1 MTNLALLIQQ
11 LAKQPTET
19 PWLEFKHNNAAPQ
32 MIGADISALANS
44 ATLHDRDC
52 AYMIWG
58 INDQTHEIVG
68 TDIRLKQLKKGNQ
81 EIENWLR
88 FLLSKNADFEFD
100 NTDIDGNHV
109 EVIIIRKAFN
119 EPVAFEKTDYVRIG
133 SYTKKLNEFS
143 TVRASLWDKLRQ
155 SQYETTVA
163 LSDLNLQEALNLLH
177 WNAYFDL
184 LNITPPA
191 DAEALVHYLLQDEIL
206 VKQDNGLYG
215 ISNLG
220 ALLFAKD
227 LNRFSRLGRKALR
240 VVQYNGINRLNIAKE
255 DTANEGYAISIERM
269 VRFIAAIIPSNEN
282 INAVQLQVRYKF
294 PLPVI
299 REAIANALIH
309 QDLHLTGVGPVVE
322 IFDNR
327 IEVTNPGTPLVD
339 INRIIDNPPK
349 SRNEKLASLMRRLR
363 MCEELGRG
371 WDRMVITCEQQFL
384 TAPRIVLFDES
395 TKVIIYSHID
405 FSKMSVEDKLW
416 SCYMHACVQYLQ
428 DDFMNNSS
436 LRQRYNAPDTMT
448 GSISRLIKQAVE
460 KGLIKPFDSSTA
472 PRYMRYIPFWA

>member
-19 PWLEFKHNNAAPQ
+19 PWLEFKHNNADPQ

-58 INDQTHEIVG
+58 INDQTHEIIG

-81 EIENWLR
+81 EI
-88 FLLSKNADFEFD
+88 
-100 NTDIDGNHV
+100 
-109 EVIIIRKAFN
+109 
-119 EPVAFEKTDYVRIG
+119 
-133 SYTKKLNEFS
+133 
-143 TVRASLWDKLRQ
+143 
-155 SQYETTVA
+155 
-163 LSDLNLQEALNLLH
+163 
-177 WNAYFDL
+177 
-184 LNITPPA
+184 
-191 DAEALVHYLLQDEIL
+191 
-206 VKQDNGLYG
+206 
-215 ISNLG
+215 
-220 ALLFAKD
+220 
-227 LNRFSRLGRKALR
+227 
-240 VVQYNGINRLNIAKE
+240 
-255 DTANEGYAISIERM
+255 
-269 VRFIAAIIPSNEN
+269 
-282 INAVQLQVRYKF
+282 
-294 PLPVI
+294 
-299 REAIANALIH
+299 
-309 QDLHLTGVGPVVE
+309 
-322 IFDNR
+322 
-327 IEVTNPGTPLVD
+327 

-349 SRNEKLASLMRRLR
+349 SRNEKLASLMRRFR

-460 KGLIKPFDSSTA
+460 KGLIKPFDSNTA

>member
-1 MTNLALLIQQ
+1 
-11 LAKQPTET
+11 
-19 PWLEFKHNNAAPQ
+19 
-32 MIGADISALANS
+32 MIGADISALANN

-58 INDQTHEIVG
+58 INDQTHEIIG

-81 EIENWLR
+81 EIENRLR

-100 NTDIDGNHV
+100 STDINGNHV

-143 TVRASLWDKLRQ
+143 TVRANLWDKLRQ
-155 SQYETTVA
+155 SQFETTVA

-184 LNITPPA
+184 LNITPPV

-206 VKQDNGLYG
+206 VKHNNGLYG
-215 ISNLG
+215 VTNLG

-255 DTANEGYAISIERM
+255 DTANEGYAISLERM

-282 INAVQLQVRYKF
+282 INAVQLQVQYKF

-299 REAIANALIH
+299 RETIANALIH

-349 SRNEKLASLMRRLR
+349 SRNEKLASLMRRFR

-371 WDRMVITCEQQFL
+371 WDRMVITCEQEHL
-384 TAPRIVLFDES
+384 LAPRITLFDES
-395 TKVIIYSHID
+395 TKVTIFSHIS
-405 FSKMSVEDKLW
+405 FSKMTAEDKLW
-416 SCYMHACVQYLQ
+416 SCYMHACVQYVNGSALT
-428 DDFMNNSS
+428 NSS
-436 LRQRYNAPDTMT
+436 LRERYELPDTSAAMA
-448 GSISRLIKQAVE
+448 SRQIKKAVAYN
-460 KGLIKPFDSSTA
+460 LIKPIDNETSNKFK
-472 PRYMRYIPFWA
+472 RYIPTWG